1 MKIDVAAESPVER
14 LALTLRLVPTPM
26 FHTLVPMVAAR
37 ALLAGTKLGVFE
49 ALGQDPLTAA
59 DVAAK
64 LGTEPAATG
73 KLLNALA
80 GLGYLRAAGNGFALS
95 AEARRWLVSGS
106 PRSLRDFILEQ
117 EIDVFRWLEHLED
130 YVRTGQGV
138 QAHDGYYSEDGW
150 SLYQRGMRSLAGLS
164 AAEVARRVPVPAGAR
179 QMLDIGGSHGYNSVV
194 ICRRH
199 PGLRSVVLDLPQ
211 AIRHAAPLL
220 AREEMGDRVV
230 HRAGDATTDD
240 FGTAAFDLVF
250 IAHAVHHFDG
260 PANRDLARRAA
271 DALRPGGYFVIL
283 DFVRPRSPN
292 DAGQVGTLNDLFF
305 ALTSAS
311 GTWSSE
317 ELAEWQR
324 GAGLEPRKPA
334 RMRTLPDAVIQAAV
348 KPR

>member
-1 MKIDVAAESPVER
+1 MKIDVAAESPIER
-14 LALTLRLVPTPM
+14 LALTLRQVPTPV
-26 FHTLVPMVAAR
+26 FHTLMPMVAAR
-37 ALLAGTKLGVFE
+37 ALLVGTKLGVFE

-73 KLLNALA
+73 KLLSALA
-80 GLGYLRAAGNGFALS
+80 GLGYLRAAGNGFVLS
-95 AEARRWLVSGS
+95 AAARRWLVSGS

-117 EIDVFRWLEHLED
+117 EFDVFRWLEHLED
-130 YVRTGQGV
+130 YVRTGHGV
-138 QAHDGYYSEDGW
+138 QAHDGLSDDGW
-150 SLYQRGMRSLAGLS
+150 RAYQRGMRSLAGLS

-179 QMLDIGGSHGYNSVV
+179 QMLDIGGSHGYYSVV
-194 ICRRH
+194 LCRRH

-220 AREEMGDRVV
+220 AREGMGDRVV

-240 FGTAAFDLVF
+240 FGAAEFDLVL
-250 IAHAVHHFDG
+250 IAHAVHHFG
-260 PANRDLARRAA
+260 APANRDLARRAA
-271 DALRPGGYFVIL
+271 HALRPGGFFVIL

-324 GAGLEPRKPA
+324 GAGLEPRKPIP
-334 RMRTLPDAVIQAAV
+334 MRTMPDAVIQAAV

>member
-1 MKIDVAAESPVER
+1 MKIDVAAESPIER
-14 LALTLRLVPTPM
+14 LALTLRQVPTPV
-26 FHTLVPMVAAR
+26 FHTLMPMVAAR
-37 ALLAGTKLGVFE
+37 ALLVGTKLGVFE

-73 KLLNALA
+73 KLLSALA
-80 GLGYLRAAGNGFALS
+80 GLGYLRAAGNGFVLS
-95 AEARRWLVSGS
+95 AAARRWLVSGS

-117 EIDVFRWLEHLED
+117 EFDVFRWLEHLED
-130 YVRTGQGV
+130 YVRTGQAV
-138 QAHDGYYSEDGW
+138 QAHDGFSDDGW
-150 SLYQRGMRSLAGLS
+150 RAYQRGMRSLAGLS

-194 ICRRH
+194 LCRRH

-220 AREEMGDRVV
+220 AREGMGDRVV

-240 FGTAAFDLVF
+240 FGAAAFDLVL
-250 IAHAVHHFDG
+250 IAHAVHHFDA

-271 DALRPGGYFVIL
+271 HALRPGGFFVIL

-324 GAGLEPRKPA
+324 GTGLEPRKPIP
-334 RMRTLPDAVIQAAV
+334 MRTMPDAVIQAAV